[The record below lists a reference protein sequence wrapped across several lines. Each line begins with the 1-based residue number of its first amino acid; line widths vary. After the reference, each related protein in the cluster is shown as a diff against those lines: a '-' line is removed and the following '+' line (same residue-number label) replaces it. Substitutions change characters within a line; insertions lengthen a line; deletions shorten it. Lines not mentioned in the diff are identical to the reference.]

1 MNFPFYIA
9 QRYLLAKKSHN
20 LINIISWISVV
31 GVAVGAF
38 ALIVVLSVFNG
49 FELVIGQLVQRTTPD
64 LLVEPRQGKWINRN
78 QTMLSELADMQ
89 GVAHLVEV
97 VEEDALF
104 RFGDKQ
110 HIGRLKAV
118 GSNYSETGILDSLLV
133 EGSAQT
139 ESGQVFQAVA
149 GAGVAWS
156 LGLQSTTRLPVI
168 QVYVPGNEA
177 AASLAAD
184 PGFEVASIAV
194 GGVFASQQDVDAQL
208 VFVPLRF
215 AQQLLALDNQ
225 VSYLEIYVRS
235 DKDLKTVQKDAQAL
249 LGASFTVK
257 DQIQQQETLYNI
269 MKSEKG
275 AIFIILTFILFMA
288 TFNVVGSLAMLIV
301 DKQRDTEI
309 LKQLGASSKRIRDIF
324 FIEGLLISLAGGMA
338 GLLVGTFVVWLQETF
353 GLIQLGNESGAFVI
367 NAYPVDFRFL
377 DFLLVFLT
385 VFVIGSVS
393 SWLTVNRLVR
403 KMALP
408 DAD

>member
-1 MNFPFYIA
+1 M
-9 QRYLLAKKSHN
+9 
-20 LINIISWISVV
+20 V

-78 QTMLSELADMQ
+78 QAILNELADLQ

-118 GSNYSETGILDSLLV
+118 GPNYSETGILDSLLV

-168 QVYVPGNEA
+168 QVYVPGNGA

-184 PGFEVASIAV
+184 PGFEVAGIAV

-249 LGASFTVK
+249 LGAGFTVK

-288 TFNVVGSLAMLIV
+288 TFNVVGSMAMLIV

>member
-1 MNFPFYIA
+1 
-9 QRYLLAKKSHN
+9 
-20 LINIISWISVV
+20 
-31 GVAVGAF
+31 
-38 ALIVVLSVFNG
+38 
-49 FELVIGQLVQRTTPD
+49 
-64 LLVEPRQGKWINRN
+64 
-78 QTMLSELADMQ
+78 
-89 GVAHLVEV
+89 
-97 VEEDALF
+97 
-104 RFGDKQ
+104 
-110 HIGRLKAV
+110 
-118 GSNYSETGILDSLLV
+118 
-133 EGSAQT
+133 
-139 ESGQVFQAVA
+139 
-149 GAGVAWS
+149 
-156 LGLQSTTRLPVI
+156 
-168 QVYVPGNEA
+168 
-177 AASLAAD
+177 
-184 PGFEVASIAV
+184 
-194 GGVFASQQDVDAQL
+194 
-208 VFVPLRF
+208 
-215 AQQLLALDNQ
+215 
-225 VSYLEIYVRS
+225 
-235 DKDLKTVQKDAQAL
+235 
-249 LGASFTVK
+249 
-257 DQIQQQETLYNI
+257 

-275 AIFIILTFILFMA
+275 AIFIILPFILFME